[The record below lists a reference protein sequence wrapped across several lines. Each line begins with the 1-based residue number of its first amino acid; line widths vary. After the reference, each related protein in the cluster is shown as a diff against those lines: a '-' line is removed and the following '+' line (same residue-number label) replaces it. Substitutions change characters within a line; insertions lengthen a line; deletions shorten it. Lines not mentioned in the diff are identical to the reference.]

1 MRHESLAHALSEV
14 YYAQPLESRHLR
26 TIPDDGLPDLL
37 TVEEAAAVLRIGRS
51 KAYDLARQWRASGG
65 ANGLPVLDFG
75 NVLRV
80 PRHALEA
87 MVGGP
92 LHPPAVLRV
101 EAGVSEDPDPS
112 DREARTQAR
121 ASTRDSRPR
130 RPSRRPAA
138 QLDLFT
144 PPAAS

>member
-1 MRHESLAHALSEV
+1 M

-26 TIPDDGLPDLL
+26 TVPDDGLPVLL

-65 ANGLPVLDFG
+65 ATGLPVLDFG

-92 LHPPAVLRV
+92 LHPPAALQVV
-101 EAGVSEDPDPS
+101 ATATEDPDSSVQEPH
-112 DREARTQAR
+112 TQAR

-130 RPSRRPAA
+130 HPARRPAG

-144 PPAAS
+144 PPTAS